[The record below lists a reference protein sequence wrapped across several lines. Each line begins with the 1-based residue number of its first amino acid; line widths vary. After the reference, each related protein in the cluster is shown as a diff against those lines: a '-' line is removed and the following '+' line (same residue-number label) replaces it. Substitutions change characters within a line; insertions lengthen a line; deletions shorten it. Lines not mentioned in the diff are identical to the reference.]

1 VNPDDR
7 RRPLFMIS
15 VAAELAEMHPQTLR
29 MYERRGLILP
39 NRSSKQTRLY
49 SMEDVDRLRYI
60 QRLTGELGLNLA
72 GVERV
77 LELENAMGELESR
90 VEQLRGEIEA
100 LAAEARQ
107 EVEQVHRSYRREL
120 VTVPARE
127 VVIRAATMRR
137 R

>member
-1 VNPDDR
+1 MNPDER

-49 SMEDVDRLRYI
+49 SLEDVDRLRYI